1 MATLTAL
8 ATVLVICAAT
18 QDIAVDG
25 PCAPVRGAGSA
36 TEAGGRRRQGGRS
49 RCCRRHTART
59 QRRAK
64 RSD

>member
-25 PCAPVRGAGSA
+25 PCAPVRTCAR
-36 TEAGGRRRQGGRS
+36 GGVG
-49 RCCRRHTART
+49 H
-59 QRRAK
+59 
-64 RSD
+64 